1 MGFTIDKAAAAA
13 VVPWGRNLDEYIAM
27 FALTDNDL
35 GKNILGCADG
45 PASFNAELTH
55 MGKRCTSV
63 DPIYQFSSQQIRK
76 RIDETSKKIMV
87 QLEKNRADYLWD
99 AYQTPEKLLGIR
111 LDAMDKFL
119 EDFETGKAEERYVV
133 GALPALPF
141 ADHSF
146 DLIVSSY
153 CLFTY
158 SNHLSLD
165 FHVQS
170 ILDMC
175 RVGDEVR
182 IFPLLQID
190 GKKSPYVDPV
200 LTMLTEKNIRY
211 SIEQVPYEFQKGGN
225 QMLSMYV

>member
-1 MGFTIDKAAAAA
+1 MGFTIDQA
-13 VVPWGRNLDEYIAM
+13 VPWGRNLDEYMAM

-35 GKNILGCADG
+35 DKNILGCADG
-45 PASFNAELTH
+45 PASFNAELTQK
-55 MGKRCTSV
+55 GERCTSV
-63 DPIYQFSSQQIRK
+63 DPVYQFSSRQIRK
-76 RIDETSKKIMV
+76 RIDETRKKIMV
-87 QLEKNRADYLWD
+87 QLEKNQADYLWSY
-99 AYQTPEKLLGIR
+99 YQTPEKLLEIR
-111 LDAMDKFL
+111 LNAMHTFL
-119 EDFETGKAEERYVV
+119 EDFEIGKVEGRYIV

-158 SNHLSLD
+158 SNHLGLD

-170 ILDMC
+170 VLDMC

-182 IFPLLQID
+182 IFPLLQMD

-200 LTMLTEKNIRY
+200 LATLTEKNIRY

-225 QMLSMYV
+225 QMLLMYA